1 MEDIY
6 QPNETFDFNKLIL
19 LTPTSLNGGN
29 YFIKFRIN
37 GNPLYIQPP
46 KCKSKQSIIKSGK
59 RIFCDLMFN
68 NENESF
74 IEWMET
80 LETYCQN
87 KLYENRNKWFESD
100 LDEHDIE
107 NSFTSPLKVIKSGKY
122 YNCRITIPSLMGN
135 CNLKV
140 YNEEEQE
147 ISIDNIK
154 ENVDIMTILEVQ
166 GIRCSI
172 KSFQI
177 ELEAKQLMILK
188 PKNLF
193 EKCIFRPTN
202 NTTQNSVLNDKIV
215 NNEQF
220 IESQYLEEIK
230 KNDQLENLNN
240 IIENNET
247 NNIDIVIPE
256 KESENITIII
266 DEKPEN
272 ENDLVKK
279 EECSNN
285 DEDESNNKQEINDKG
300 IEILSNHKG
309 DPSILEV
316 DFDINS
322 IPTTEN
328 VEIKERNSIYYQLY
342 KEAKQKAKIARNLA
356 ISSYLEAK
364 NIKNTY
370 MLDDDEDSDSELNS
384 NDYENM
390 FDT

>member
-19 LTPTSLNGGN
+19 LTPTVLNGGN

-37 GNPLYIQPP
+37 SNPLYIQPP

-74 IEWMET
+74 IEWMEY
-80 LETYCQN
+80 LETYCQE
-87 KLYENRNKWFESD
+87 KLFENRKKWFESD

-107 NSFTSPLKVIKSGKY
+107 NSFTSPLKVIKSGKF
-122 YNCRITIPSLMGN
+122 YNCRINIPSLMGN

-140 YNEEEQE
+140 YNEEENE

-154 ENVDIMTILEVQ
+154 ENVDVMTILEVQ

-177 ELEAKQLMILK
+177 ELEAKQLMVLK

-193 EKCIFRPTN
+193 EKCIFRPN
-202 NTTQNSVLNDKIV
+202 NNISEPLVSEKLV
-215 NNEQF
+215 NINEQYV
-220 IESQYLEEIK
+220 ESHNEDPQYLEEI
-230 KNDQLENLNN
+230 NN
-240 IIENNET
+240 NNET
-247 NNIDIVIPE
+247 INTDKTENTNLVI
-256 KESENITIII
+256 KENEPENITIII
-266 DEKPEN
+266 DEKEEKNNDEN
-272 ENDLVKK
+272 IENNDANDLVKK
-279 EECSNN
+279 EE
-285 DEDESNNKQEINDKG
+285 KNDKG
-300 IEILSNHKG
+300 LEIISKYNG

-322 IPTTEN
+322 IPSTEN
-328 VEIKERNSIYYQLY
+328 VEIKERNSIYYQMY
-342 KEAKQKAKIARNLA
+342 KEAKQKAKVARNLA
-356 ISSYLEAK
+356 ISAYLEAK
-364 NIKNTY
+364 DIKNTY
-370 MLDDDEDSDSELNS
+370 MLDDEDDSDSELNS
-384 NDYENM
+384 NDYQNM
-390 FDT
+390 FDS